1 MNDLIPVS
9 MLLKA
14 IDEEAPDVVANY
26 GEYYGSEFGFSRDKL
41 IEIINHTPR
50 IELKTLL
57 QPIQWDKEV
66 VMAMELGYEVSKL
79 KEEIKLLQ
87 EKNAQLKEAL
97 ASYENHPSNVDQCAS
112 CYWEKSYNEGNF
124 EVCRKCVSGSEYTP
138 YLDD

>member
-1 MNDLIPVS
+1 MNDLVFVS
-9 MLLKA
+9 MLIKI
-14 IDEEAPDVVANY
+14 IDEEVPDVIADY
-26 GEYYGSEFGFSRDKL
+26 GEYYGSESGFSRDKL

-79 KEEIKLLQ
+79 KEEIKLFQ
-87 EKNAQLKEAL
+87 EKNARLKEAL
-97 ASYENHPSNVDQCAS
+97 AAYANNASNVDQCAS
-112 CYWEKSYNEGNF
+112 CYWEKSYNEGSF